1 MLCPPIGFLRG
12 LLLCLIGQS
21 MAGGFPLPARA
32 DIDAWYEV
40 TSATGAGTG
49 VASVEQGAAGQR
61 LTIRVEDTSEPI
73 RVTVQAH
80 VLAPEQDA
88 FFAYAIDLFTTD
100 SENVAANWLEF
111 TTPATLDYVGALGA
125 GPGRVIENATQL
137 TLSGEYVGK
146 VILFEFELE
155 ITPPVESDIL
165 LYSGIGGSAWATW
178 DNLPAIVR
186 FADADPLLG
195 DFTGE
200 AYESNTPSIVITRG
214 EGSEP
219 VDCNGNETPDD
230 QEIKGNPG
238 LDCNGNGAIDSCEIT
253 QNAALDCNGNNVLDT
268 CEIAADASLDCN
280 TSGVLDSCEIAESDA
295 LDCNG
300 NSILDSCEIV
310 ANPMLDC
317 NANDALD
324 ACEIASGSAA
334 DCNGNNVPD
343 SCDIMGGASADAN
356 ANGTPDECEPAP
368 PLPIP
373 PTTDG
378 GQAGDNEQSNGP
390 RKLVDR
396 ACLRNVLRVIFGIP
410 QEGGT
415 TTPLAALTLYGL
427 NFYGVPLAA
436 VQAVWELVS
445 LPVRTALFEIT
456 YAILDFWLP

>member
-1 MLCPPIGFLRG
+1 MPCAPVGFLRG

-21 MAGGFPLPARA
+21 MAGGLPLPARA
-32 DIDAWYEV
+32 EIDAWYEV

-61 LTIRVEDTSEPI
+61 LTIRVEDTTEPI
-73 RVTVQAH
+73 LVTVQLK
-80 VLAPEQDA
+80 VVVPVEDA
-88 FFAYAIDLFTTD
+88 FFAYSMDLIAPD
-100 SENVAANWLEF
+100 AANVAANSLTFLSPFDIEF
-111 TTPATLDYVGALGA
+111 PPTLAA
-125 GPGRVIENATQL
+125 GPGKLIENATEM
-137 TLSGEYVGK
+137 TLSGELTGK
-146 VILFEFELE
+146 ATLFEFELE
-155 ITPPVESDIL
+155 ISSPVDEDIL
-165 LYSGIGGSAWATW
+165 IYSGIGPAEWAAW
-178 DNLPAIVR
+178 DDLPPIIR
-186 FADADPLLG
+186 FADADPLMG
-195 DFTGE
+195 NSGWPI
-200 AYESNTPSIVITRG
+200 ESNTPSIVITRG
-214 EGSEP
+214 EGGEP

-238 LDCNGNGAIDSCEIT
+238 LDCNGNGVIDSCEIT

-378 GQAGDNEQSNGP
+378 GQADDNEQSNGP

-427 NFYGVPLAA
+427 NFYGIPLAA